1 MSFALAKTHR
11 NRFKVNMSRPVAK
24 GKSIVKQVS
33 NTQELV
39 GLPEYFPITRESVQ
53 EHRKKLKF
61 LTLDQQ
67 EVFGELVDVLAAS
80 SLTSAIE
87 ASMVAKSSSDFK
99 TEPVLRQKHVTLMNS
114 IRTNPWNFYSFLVT
128 MRHLASL
135 CPPQRDWSAW
145 TTKEALAYA
154 ALWGVALPC
163 EYPLTS
169 MSAHGD
175 ARDLINTRIA
185 ARVLETLDA
194 ATNQCSEIY
203 ALGRTLLQQTLDDKY
218 SRWKPR
224 SNESW
229 AYITPVE
236 NAVTLIS
243 KRRASPCF
251 ELKSP
256 EELEDDWPLHTPLVA
271 VQKADIIYT
280 VIDVLTQRISHETQ
294 QLVPTQLFKNKYGN
308 EPRLLR
314 FFTRVSSSI
323 LSIESKASN
332 AAKQNRTL
340 ASIESDPLLRPCV
353 KAALAK
359 FRADG
364 ALNHDHGFF
373 LRQCLFQMGIHP
385 SELVKLLEA
394 HYRKPTP
401 RNHVADVEDL
411 MKKQGAHYCYSCF
424 TANKRGWCP
433 LAGDKSACKSHTHSK
448 DIPDSVRASIQRWGP
463 VIVVASSEAET

>member
-1 MSFALAKTHR
+1 MAKPSTQV
-11 NRFKVNMSRPVAK
+11 KAK
-24 GKSIVKQVS
+24 AKAKASPPL
-33 NTQELV
+33 QERV
-39 GLPEYFPITRESVQ
+39 GLPEYFPITPESLQ

-61 LTLDQQ
+61 LTLAQQ
-67 EVFGELVDVLAAS
+67 EVFGELVVVLAAS
-80 SLTSAIE
+80 SLTSAAE
-87 ASMVAKSSSDFK
+87 ASMVAKSSNDFK
-99 TEPVLRQKHVTLMNS
+99 TELVLRQKHVTLMND
-114 IRTNPWNFYSFLVT
+114 IRMNPWNFYSFLVT

-135 CPPQRDWSAW
+135 CPPQRDWNAW
-145 TTKEALAYA
+145 VTKEALAYA

-163 EYPLTS
+163 EYPSTV
-169 MSAHGD
+169 MPMRND
-175 ARDLINTRIA
+175 ARDESNSRIA
-185 ARVLETLDA
+185 ARVLETL
-194 ATNQCSEIY
+194 QCPEIC
-203 ALGRTLLQQTLDDKY
+203 ALGRTSLQQTLDEKY
-218 SRWKPR
+218 GRWKPR

-251 ELKSP
+251 ELKTQ
-256 EELEDDWPLHTPLVA
+256 EELEDDWPLNTPLVA

-308 EPRLLR
+308 ESRLLR

-323 LSIESKASN
+323 LSLESKTSN
-332 AAKQNRTL
+332 ATAAKQNRSL
-340 ASIESDPLLRPCV
+340 QSIENDPLLRPCV

-359 FRADG
+359 FRAEG
-364 ALNHDHGFF
+364 ALSHDHGFF

-385 SELVKLLEA
+385 LELVKLLET

-401 RNHVADVEDL
+401 RNHTADVEDL
-411 MKKQGAHYCYSCF
+411 VKKQGAHYCYSCF

-433 LAGDKSACKSHTHSK
+433 LGGDKKTCKTSETHSNG
-448 DIPDSVRASIQRWGP
+448 ISDSIRASIQRWAP
-463 VIVVASSEAET
+463 VIVIATETEINAPTPIPTAPSH